1 MAVDLKDVL
10 KEVQKKAYAADSSQD
25 TLDLFYLLKSA
36 VRADQNPY
44 KEVNATLDLIA
55 IPVLDRSPTMYYSK
69 EDKKLYFSKDNEWQA
84 IEKPSE
90 TWPGTNGM
98 FYYGAGP
105 VGANN
110 ILYWPFAVD
119 FGSASYS
126 NIGSLAE
133 RVARS
138 TGNRDYTNSTNY
150 IHGGIVYPSGS
161 SYSSTISRHPSAST
175 GLTATSVG
183 NLTAPS
189 YFNASVSSTTEGFVF
204 ISDRLPVV
212 GQNTIVEKYTYAS
225 TVTATDAGDLTG
237 VASRSKGITDSVN
250 QKGYFRTTTSNKEI
264 EGFPFASVVPFTLT
278 ADGVSSE
285 ASFTNV
291 AAGTSSLEKGYIQ
304 TNGAIGSEKFS
315 FADAT
320 PITISTIPGISPG
333 RISSEGNGAAS
344 ETDGYFTGR
353 GDPTTGR
360 TTKFPFASDFTSITV
375 QNSVFGPLRDTG
387 GTYGTG
393 SHF

>member
-1 MAVDLKDVL
+1 MAVDLTL
-10 KEVQKKAYAADSSQD
+10 LLSELQKKAYLADSSQD
-25 TLDLFYLLKSA
+25 TQDLFFLLKST
-36 VRADQNPY
+36 VRADQNPILEAANDGALLSIPSLERTPSTIY
-44 KEVNATLDLIA
+44 YNKE
-55 IPVLDRSPTMYYSK
+55 SK
-69 EDKKLYFSKDNEWQA
+69 NLYFAKNNEWVA
-84 IEKPSE
+84 LKKTPE

-126 NIGSLAE
+126 NVGSLAQT
-133 RVARS
+133 VARS
-138 TGNRDYTNSTNY
+138 TGNRDYTNSDNY
-150 IHGGIVYPSGS
+150 IHGGVVYPGS
-161 SYSSTISRHPSAST
+161 TYSSTISKHPSAAA

-189 YFNASVSSTTEGFVF
+189 YNNASVSSTTEGFVY
-204 ISDRLPVV
+204 IADRLPVV
-212 GQNTIVEKYTYAS
+212 GLSTIVEKYTYAS

-237 VASRSKGITDSVN
+237 VAQRAKGITDSVN
-250 QKGYFRTTTSNKEI
+250 QKGYFRTTSSNKEI
-264 EGFPFASVVPFTLT
+264 EGFPFASAVPFTLT

-285 ASFTNV
+285 ISPTFV
-291 AAGTSSLEKGYIQ
+291 AAATSSLQKGYIQ
-304 TNGAIGSEKFS
+304 TNGSVGSEKFS
-315 FADAT
+315 FSDAT
-320 PITISTIPGISPG
+320 PITISTVPGVTPGI
-333 RISSEGNGAAS
+333 ISSDGNGAAS

-353 GDPTTGR
+353 GAPTTGR
-360 TTKFPFASDFTSITV
+360 ATKFPFASDFTSITV
-375 QNSVFGPLRDTG
+375 QNSVFGPLRATG